1 MKMPHLALRAAL
13 ILSLTGLSFAAR
25 AADAETGFTLGG
37 YFTQSINLV
46 DIDDR
51 DGVAL
56 EDEVLTQNAELH
68 ADYVLKLASGTK
80 LGVHLEIEGTS
91 EDHAAHDGQIDE
103 HYISLT
109 GDWGRL
115 LVGAENG
122 VGHLM
127 QVRAPS
133 FVPGLKIYD
142 NSLTDEGIEAAY
154 QALLGE
160 EGEPKIIDDA
170 HMSTKLEHIS
180 GDANK
185 LSYITPKVGGLQ
197 FGLSFTPNNAD
208 SNGSADNQRN
218 HGNADVQEDIIEL
231 AMSYSGRVG
240 GVKYKFGT
248 SNVQSDS
255 LNDALSPESN
265 SSGARVAFGRYVLGL
280 NLSEYEN
287 LDQLPDGEYAAAKIE
302 VENIGLRYRLGRG
315 QQIGLAWT
323 SSEANNRDGALTTAY
338 DEWMIGGG
346 RRLGKG
352 LQLGYY
358 YAVSEVDRPL
368 VNDDDKKGAEIA
380 TLGLTLDVRF

>member
-1 MKMPHLALRAAL
+1 M
-13 ILSLTGLSFAAR
+13 
-25 AADAETGFTLGG
+25 
-37 YFTQSINLV
+37 
-46 DIDDR
+46 
-51 DGVAL
+51 
-56 EDEVLTQNAELH
+56 
-68 ADYVLKLASGTK
+68 
-80 LGVHLEIEGTS
+80 
-91 EDHAAHDGQIDE
+91 
-103 HYISLT
+103 
-109 GDWGRL
+109 
-115 LVGAENG
+115 
-122 VGHLM
+122 
-127 QVRAPS
+127 
-133 FVPGLKIYD
+133 
-142 NSLTDEGIEAAY
+142 
-154 QALLGE
+154 
-160 EGEPKIIDDA
+160 
-170 HMSTKLEHIS
+170 
-180 GDANK
+180 
-185 LSYITPKVGGLQ
+185 
-197 FGLSFTPNNAD
+197 
-208 SNGSADNQRN
+208 
-218 HGNADVQEDIIEL
+218 QEDIIEL